1 MTESQKSHN
10 NSGWKGLSNIIQ
22 SNLLFVAGTT
32 TKLKEVAQGL
42 VPLNFEIFKIQ
53 TNLFEHRKKKKKNLW
68 KIVAAPSHSHCETLF
83 PCAQAEF
90 LLLQL
95 VTIASCPLSILYEI
109 YIKLSR
115 KHLIN
120 SAACFYFHQ
129 DIPDNFSY
137 FSSYK
142 FLHSTCVP
150 VVLGF

>member
-1 MTESQKSHN
+1 MEGTFKHHLVQPPICSRDYYKVKGGCSRSCPIEFWNIQ
-10 NSGWKGLSNIIQ
+10 NSDK
-22 SNLLFVAGTT
+22 FVWT
-32 TKLKEVAQGL
+32 Q
-42 VPLNFEIFKIQ
+42 
-53 TNLFEHRKKKKKNLW
+53 KKKKKNLW